1 MKSLTSTHQDQAIPE
16 LLAMTIFA
24 DKKICS
30 EEIKAFSV
38 SVQDLQERKV
48 LISNFTETKIIL
60 WYEMYKLPLQEKLK
74 THNFEFWLAQTLE
87 TVNKSAHKP
96 AILDAIDYIARAD
109 DEHHIS
115 EKAYKVL
122 AAAE

>member
-1 MKSLTSTHQDQAIPE
+1 LKNNDVDQAVLE

-24 DKKICS
+24 DKKIYS
-30 EEIKAFSV
+30 EEIKAFSA
-38 SVQDLQERKV
+38 SVQDLQSKEV
-48 LISNFTETKIIL
+48 LSTDFCETKIIL
-60 WYEMYKLPLQEKLK
+60 WYELYKRPLQEKLK
-74 THNFEFWLAQTLE
+74 THNFEFWLEQTLE
-87 TVNKSAHKP
+87 RVNKSTHKP